1 MICRALLG
9 LVFFAA
15 LAASARAQ
23 DPPIAQ
29 GGPTASHGSIV
40 WKALLVAGD
49 DSIPAFDNAVRTLGG
64 KLHWRGIAALRA
76 LTSRRAVRAAESI
89 ATAENVAKAL
99 AELKV
104 GPGEGCL
111 VFMTSHGTEQG
122 LVFERD
128 RANNR
133 NLYPEDLGR
142 ALDAH
147 CGQAPTVVVISG
159 CHTGTFLR
167 EATQRPNRIIL
178 TAARREKVSFGC
190 DFRREYTYFDGC
202 LLGEFDRAADW
213 RELFDK
219 TVLCIERL
227 ESASG
232 VERSEPQAYFGDA
245 VAAIKL
251 PGIR

>member
-1 MICRALLG
+1 MMCRAFLALA
-9 LVFFAA
+9 LFAT

-23 DPPIAQ
+23 DPALSQ
-29 GGPTASHGSIV
+29 GGPIV

-76 LTSRRAVRAAESI
+76 LTARRAVRAAESI

-99 AELKV
+99 ADLKV
-104 GPGEGCL
+104 GAGEGCL

-147 CGQAPTVVVISG
+147 CGQAPTVVVMSG

-202 LLGEFDRAADW
+202 FLGEFDRAADW

-245 VAAIKL
+245 IAGIKL